1 MTDKVNPSTDKS
13 EPIFTSGILPIMP
26 LRDNVIFPF
35 VVFPIIVVEKH
46 LVQLV
51 NDALIGSKLMG
62 LFLQKNPEKE
72 FPGKED
78 LYPVGTVANVLKMF
92 QVPDGSIRLL
102 IQGFSR
108 VRLGEIIQDRP
119 YLTGSLTPVDI
130 HFEKNMELDALTR
143 GVSESFQKM
152 VTLSPVLPDELKVI
166 IGNIKEPDK
175 MADMV
180 ASSLNIEVQEKQ
192 AILEEF
198 DVKNRLTKVMTAIN
212 KEIQLLELNDKI
224 QTEVNAELSKNQREY
239 FLREQIKAI
248 KHELGEDD
256 DSSIEVE
263 ELGKK
268 IEKKKMPKEA
278 KAIARK
284 ELERLAQMSSSSAE
298 YTVSKTYIDWL
309 LELPW
314 YAKTKDQI
322 HIVRAK
328 KILDADHYDL
338 EDVKNRILEFLAVR
352 KLRKDSKSP
361 ILCFQGPPG
370 VGKTS
375 LGRSI
380 AKAIGRKFV
389 RFSLGGVKDEA
400 EIRGH
405 RRTYIGAMPGKI
417 IQELRRSQSCNPVF
431 MLDEID
437 KIGQDFRGD
446 PASALLEVLDPEQN
460 VAFNDHYIDVP
471 FDLSNVMFIATA
483 NDLSPIPPALL
494 DRMEVIRL
502 SGYIAEDKLQIAK
515 KYIIP
520 RQIHENG
527 LKVTNIDLTDDAV
540 LQIIASYTWESG
552 VRNLEREIANICR
565 KVARKKAEGFKSK
578 TVIKTGNISEY
589 LGPQKVF
596 PEMAHREDEIGVA
609 TGLAWTQNGGEILF
623 IEARMMQGNRGL
635 QLTGQL
641 GDVMKESAQA
651 GLSYIRSKA
660 RSLRIDPSVFNKS
673 DIHVHIPSGATPKDG
688 PSAGV
693 TIATCLTSLMTGRP
707 VKHNIAMTGEITLRG
722 KVMPVGGIRE
732 KVVAARRAGITT
744 VIMPKMNEHDLE
756 DVPDYVKASLKFIFV
771 EHIDE
776 VLQHA
781 LIGSAGKPA
790 SNNRKNNKTLN
801 RASIKQKRT
810 GVPSV
815 PLMKSS
821 ASKRR
826 TTIFK

>member
-1 MTDKVNPSTDKS
+1 MSDNIMTSSEKNDKLFIP
-13 EPIFTSGILPIMP
+13 GILPIMP

-35 VVFPIIVVEKH
+35 VVFPLVVVEKH

-51 NDALIGSKLMG
+51 NDALIGSKLIG
-62 LFLQKNPEKE
+62 IFLQKNPEKD
-72 FPGKED
+72 FPAKED
-78 LYPVGTVANVLKMF
+78 MYPVGTVANVLKMF

-108 VRLGEIIQDRP
+108 VQLAEITQERP
-119 YLTGSLTPVDI
+119 YLLGSLKPVEI
-130 HFEKNMELDALTR
+130 RFEQNMELEALTR

-166 IGNIKEPDK
+166 ISNIKEPDK

-180 ASSLNIEVQEKQ
+180 ASSLNIDVQEKQ
-192 AILEEF
+192 DILQEF
-198 DVKNRLTKVMTAIN
+198 DVRNRLTKVMTAIN

-248 KHELGEDD
+248 RHELGDDDD
-256 DSSIEVE
+256 DSIEIE
-263 ELGKK
+263 ELSKK

-278 KAIARK
+278 KLIAKK
-284 ELERLAQMSSSSAE
+284 ELERLAQMSPSSAE

-314 YAKTKDQI
+314 QTKTKDQI
-322 HIVRAK
+322 NIKRAK
-328 KILDADHYDL
+328 KILDDDHYDL

-361 ILCFQGPPG
+361 ILCFLGPPG

-405 RRTYIGAMPGKI
+405 RRTYIGALPGKI
-417 IQELRRSQSCNPVF
+417 MQELRRSQSCNPVF

-460 VAFNDHYIDVP
+460 VAFNDHYIDVS

-515 KYIIP
+515 KYIVP
-520 RQIHENG
+520 RQIRENG
-527 LKVTNIDLTDDAV
+527 LKAKDIGFADESI
-540 LQIIASYTWESG
+540 LQIISSYTWESG

-565 KVARKKAEGFKSK
+565 KVARKKAEGAKSRA
-578 TVIKTGNISEY
+578 VIESSGIVEY
-589 LGPQKVF
+589 LGPQKIF
-596 PEMAHREDEIGVA
+596 PEMAHREDEVGVA

-623 IEARMMQGNRGL
+623 IEARLMQGNRGL

-660 RSLRIDPSVFNKS
+660 RSLHIDPSIFNKM

-693 TIATCLTSLMTGRP
+693 TIVTCLTSLLTDRP
-707 VKHNIAMTGEITLRG
+707 VKHHIAMTGEITLRG
-722 KVMPVGGIRE
+722 KVMAVGGIRE

-744 VIMPKMNEHDLE
+744 VIMPKMNKNDLE
-756 DVPDYVKASLKFIFV
+756 DVPDYIKESLRFIFV
-771 EHIDE
+771 EHVDE
-776 VLQHA
+776 ILQYA
-781 LIGSAGKPA
+781 LLDTHVRANGAKNKKIVRKGATGYRNSRITHVPA
-790 SNNRKNNKTLN
+790 LKTPAN
-801 RASIKQKRT
+801 
-810 GVPSV
+810 
-815 PLMKSS
+815 
-821 ASKRR
+821 KRR
-826 TTIFK
+826 TAVVK

>member
-1 MTDKVNPSTDKS
+1 MITSEKS
-13 EPIFTSGILPIMP
+13 GDLIVPEILPILP

-35 VVFPIIVVEKH
+35 VVFPLVVIEKH

-51 NDALIGSKLMG
+51 NDALISSKLIG
-62 LFLQKNPEKE
+62 VFLQKNSEKE
-72 FPGKED
+72 FPSKED
-78 LYPVGTVANVLKMF
+78 MYPVGTVANVLKMF

-102 IQGFSR
+102 IQGFLR
-108 VRLGEIIQDRP
+108 VQLHGITQQRP
-119 YLTGSLTPVDI
+119 YLMGSVKPVDI
-130 HFEKNMELDALTR
+130 RFEQNMEIEALTR

-166 IGNIKEPDK
+166 IGNIKEPDR

-180 ASSLNIEVQEKQ
+180 ASSLNIDVQEKQ
-192 AILEEF
+192 SILEEF
-198 DVKNRLTKVMTAIN
+198 EVKNRLTKVMTAIN

-224 QTEVNAELSKNQREY
+224 QTEVNAELSKTQRDY

-248 KHELGEDD
+248 RHELGDDDD
-256 DSSIEVE
+256 DSVEIE

-268 IEKKKMPKEA
+268 IAKRKMPKEA
-278 KAIARK
+278 KKIAGK
-284 ELERLAQMSSSSAE
+284 ELERLAQMSPSSAE
-298 YTVSKTYIDWL
+298 YTVSKTYIDWI

-314 YAKTKDQI
+314 QTKTKDQI
-322 HIVRAK
+322 NIVRAK
-328 KILDADHYDL
+328 KILDDDHYDL

-361 ILCFQGPPG
+361 ILCFLGPPG

-375 LGRSI
+375 LGKSI
-380 AKAIGRKFV
+380 AKAIGRRFV

-405 RRTYIGAMPGKI
+405 RRTYIGALPGKI
-417 IQELRRSQSCNPVF
+417 LQELRRAQSSNPVF

-460 VAFNDHYIDVP
+460 NTFTDHYVDIP

-502 SGYIAEDKLQIAK
+502 SGYIAEDKLEIAK
-515 KYIIP
+515 KYIVP
-520 RQIHENG
+520 RQIKENG
-527 LKVTNIDLTDDAV
+527 LRPKDINFNDDSI
-540 LQIIASYTWESG
+540 LQVIASYTWESG

-565 KVARKKAEGFKSK
+565 KVARKKAEGRKSK
-578 TVIKTGNISEY
+578 AVIKIGDINDY
-589 LGPQKVF
+589 LGPQKIF
-596 PEMAHREDEIGVA
+596 PEMAHRENEIGVA

-623 IEARMMQGNRGL
+623 IEARLMQGNRGL

-641 GDVMKESAQA
+641 GEVMKESAQA

-660 RSLRIDPSVFNKS
+660 SILHINPSVFNKM
-673 DIHVHIPSGATPKDG
+673 DIHIHIPSGATPKDG

-693 TIATCLTSLMTGRP
+693 TIVTCLTSLMTGRP
-707 VKHNIAMTGEITLRG
+707 VKHNVAMTGEITLRG
-722 KVMPVGGIRE
+722 KVLAVGGIRE
-732 KVVAARRAGITT
+732 KVVAARRAGINT
-744 VIMPKMNEHDLE
+744 VIMPKMNKNDLE
-756 DVPDYVKASLKFIFV
+756 DVPDYVKKSLQFIYV

-776 VLQHA
+776 VLKHA
-781 LIGSAGKPA
+781 LLDKPVRY
-790 SNNRKNNKTLN
+790 NGVRKNKKTLDKGKV
-801 RASIKQKRT
+801 RYK
-810 GVPSV
+810 
-815 PLMKSS
+815 KSRIVSDPAVKS
-821 ASKRR
+821 AVKNAELP
-826 TTIFK
+826 

>member
-1 MTDKVNPSTDKS
+1 MPDKFSSVPEKN
-13 EPIFTSGILPIMP
+13 EPIFKSGILPILP

-35 VVFPIIVVEKH
+35 VVFPLVVIEKH

-51 NDALIGSKLMG
+51 NEALIGSKLIG
-62 LFLQKNPEKE
+62 IFLQKNTDKE
-72 FPGKED
+72 FPNKDD
-78 LYPVGTVANVLKMF
+78 LYSVGTVANVLKMF

-108 VRLGEIIQDRP
+108 VQLGEIIQERP
-119 YLTGSLTPVDI
+119 YLTGTVNSVQVS
-130 HFEKNMELDALTR
+130 FEHHMELDALTR

-152 VTLSPVLPDELKVI
+152 VTLSPILPDELKVI
-166 IGNIKEPDK
+166 ISNIKEPDK

-180 ASSLNIEVQEKQ
+180 ASSLNIDVQEKQ
-192 AILEEF
+192 QILEEF
-198 DVKNRLTKVMTAIN
+198 DVKNRLTMIMTAIS

-248 KHELGEDD
+248 KHELGEDQD
-256 DSSIEVE
+256 ESIEIE

-268 IEKKKMPKEA
+268 IDKKKMPKEA
-278 KAIARK
+278 KAVARK
-284 ELERLAQMSSSSAE
+284 ELERLAQMSASSAE

-314 YAKTKDQI
+314 HAKTKDQI
-322 HIVRAK
+322 QINRAK
-328 KILDADHYDL
+328 KILDDDHYDL

-405 RRTYIGAMPGKI
+405 RRTYIGALPGKI
-417 IQELRRSQSCNPVF
+417 IQELRRCQSCNPVF

-515 KYIIP
+515 KYIVP
-520 RQIHENG
+520 RQIRENG
-527 LKVTNIDLTDDAV
+527 LKPKDIDLADEAI
-540 LQIIASYTWESG
+540 LKIIASYTWESG

-565 KVARKKAEGFKSK
+565 KVARKKAEGLKQKSL
-578 TVIKTGNISEY
+578 IKSGSIAEY
-589 LGPQKVF
+589 LGPQKIF
-596 PEMAHREDEIGVA
+596 PEKAHRIDEVGVA

-623 IEARMMQGNRGL
+623 IEARMMQGHRGL

-651 GLSYIRSKA
+651 ALSYIRSKA
-660 RSLRIDPSVFNKS
+660 RNLHIDPSVFAKT
-673 DIHVHIPSGATPKDG
+673 DIHIHIPSGATPKDG

-693 TIATCLTSLMTGRP
+693 TIVTCLTSLMTGRA

-744 VIMPKMNEHDLE
+744 VILPKMNEHDLE
-756 DVPDYVKASLKFIFV
+756 DVPGYIKESLRFIFV
-771 EHIDE
+771 EHVEE
-776 VLQHA
+776 VLDQA
-781 LIGSAGKPA
+781 LASSAGKTI
-790 SNNRKNNKTLN
+790 SDKLNRKNGK
-801 RASIKQKRT
+801 K
-810 GVPSV
+810 V
-815 PLMKSS
+815 PLK
-821 ASKRR
+821 KFKKLR
-826 TTIFK
+826 TPAAAAIKNVGR

>member
-1 MTDKVNPSTDKS
+1 MPTSKKS
-13 EPIFTSGILPIMP
+13 DSIIIPEILHILP

-35 VVFPIIVVEKH
+35 VVFPLVVVEKH

-51 NDALIGSKLMG
+51 NDALIGSKLIG
-62 LFLQKNPEKE
+62 VFLQRNPEKE
-72 FPGKED
+72 FPAKED
-78 LYPVGTVANVLKMF
+78 LCPVGTVANVLKMF

-108 VRLGEIIQDRP
+108 VQLHAVTQERP
-119 YLTGSLTPVDI
+119 YLLGSVKPVDI
-130 HFEKNMELDALTR
+130 RFEQNMEIEALTR

-166 IGNIKEPDK
+166 IGNIKEPDR

-180 ASSLNIEVQEKQ
+180 ASSLNIDVQDKQ
-192 AILEEF
+192 DMLEELEI
-198 DVKNRLTKVMTAIN
+198 KNRLTKVMTAIN

-224 QTEVNAELSKNQREY
+224 QTEVNAELSKSQRDY

-248 KHELGEDD
+248 RHELGEEDD
-256 DSSIEVE
+256 DAVEIE

-284 ELERLAQMSSSSAE
+284 ELERLAQMSPSSAE

-314 YAKTKDQI
+314 YTKTKDQI
-322 HIVRAK
+322 NIVRAK
-328 KILDADHYDL
+328 KILDDDHYDL

-361 ILCFQGPPG
+361 ILCFLGPPG

-405 RRTYIGAMPGKI
+405 RRTYIGALPGKI
-417 IQELRRSQSCNPVF
+417 IQELRRCQSSNPVF

-460 VAFNDHYIDVP
+460 IMFNDHYVDVP

-515 KYIIP
+515 KYIVP
-520 RQIHENG
+520 RQIKENG
-527 LKVTNIDLTDDAV
+527 LKPNDIDFTDDSI
-540 LQIIASYTWESG
+540 LQIIGSYTWESG

-565 KVARKKAEGFKSK
+565 KVARKKAEGGKSRAI
-578 TVIKTGNISEY
+578 IKSGGIADY
-589 LGPQKVF
+589 LGPQKIF
-596 PEMAHREDEIGVA
+596 PEMAHREDEVGVA

-623 IEARMMQGNRGL
+623 IEARLMQGNRGL

-660 RSLRIDPSVFNKS
+660 KSLHIDPSIFNKM
-673 DIHVHIPSGATPKDG
+673 DIHIHIPSGATPKDG

-693 TIATCLTSLMTGRP
+693 TIVTCLTSLMTERP
-707 VKHNIAMTGEITLRG
+707 VKHNVAMTGEITLRG
-722 KVMPVGGIRE
+722 KVLAVGGIRE
-732 KVVAARRAGITT
+732 KVVAARRAGINT
-744 VIMPKMNEHDLE
+744 VIMPKMNKNDLE
-756 DVPDYVKASLKFIFV
+756 DVPDYVKKSLRFIFV

-776 VLQHA
+776 VLEYA
-781 LIGSAGKPA
+781 LLDAAVRSDAVKRSKKVVGKQKTRYERSRIVPVPA
-790 SNNRKNNKTLN
+790 SRNSVT
-801 RASIKQKRT
+801 KRT
-810 GVPSV
+810 TS
-815 PLMKSS
+815 LK
-821 ASKRR
+821 K
-826 TTIFK
+826 

>member
-1 MTDKVNPSTDKS
+1 MITSEKS
-13 EPIFTSGILPIMP
+13 GELIVPEILPILP

-35 VVFPIIVVEKH
+35 VVFPLVVIEKH

-51 NDALIGSKLMG
+51 NDALISSKLIG
-62 LFLQKNPEKE
+62 VFLQKNSEKE
-72 FPGKED
+72 FPSRED
-78 LYPVGTVANVLKMF
+78 MYPVGTVANVLKMF

-102 IQGFSR
+102 IQGFLR
-108 VRLGEIIQDRP
+108 VQLHGITQQRP
-119 YLTGSLTPVDI
+119 YLMGSVKPVDI
-130 HFEKNMELDALTR
+130 RFEQNMEIEALTR

-166 IGNIKEPDK
+166 IGNIKEPDR

-180 ASSLNIEVQEKQ
+180 ASSLNIDVQEKQ
-192 AILEEF
+192 SILEEF
-198 DVKNRLTKVMTAIN
+198 GVKNRLTKVMTAIN

-224 QTEVNAELSKNQREY
+224 QTEVNAELSKTQRDY

-248 KHELGEDD
+248 RHELGDDDD
-256 DSSIEVE
+256 DSVEIE

-268 IEKKKMPKEA
+268 IAKRKMPKEA
-278 KAIARK
+278 KKIAGK
-284 ELERLAQMSSSSAE
+284 ELERLAQMSPSSAE
-298 YTVSKTYIDWL
+298 YTVSKTYIDWI

-314 YAKTKDQI
+314 QTKTKDQI
-322 HIVRAK
+322 NIVRAK
-328 KILDADHYDL
+328 KILDDDHYDL

-361 ILCFQGPPG
+361 ILCFLGPPG

-375 LGRSI
+375 LGKSI
-380 AKAIGRKFV
+380 AKAIGRRFV

-405 RRTYIGAMPGKI
+405 RRTYIGALPGKI
-417 IQELRRSQSCNPVF
+417 LQELRRAQSSNPVF

-460 VAFNDHYIDVP
+460 NTFTDHYVDIP

-502 SGYIAEDKLQIAK
+502 SGYIAEDKLEIAK
-515 KYIIP
+515 KYIVP
-520 RQIHENG
+520 RQIKENG
-527 LKVTNIDLTDDAV
+527 LKPKDINFNDDSI
-540 LQIIASYTWESG
+540 LQVIASYTWESG

-565 KVARKKAEGFKSK
+565 KVARKKAEGGKSK
-578 TVIKTGNISEY
+578 AVIKIGDIIDY
-589 LGPQKVF
+589 LGPQKIF
-596 PEMAHREDEIGVA
+596 PEMAHRENEIGVA

-623 IEARMMQGNRGL
+623 IEARLMQGNRGL

-641 GDVMKESAQA
+641 GEVMKESAQA

-660 RSLRIDPSVFNKS
+660 SILHINPSVFNKM
-673 DIHVHIPSGATPKDG
+673 DIHIHIPSGATPKDG

-693 TIATCLTSLMTGRP
+693 TIVTCLTSLMTGRP
-707 VKHNIAMTGEITLRG
+707 VKHNVAMTGEITLRG
-722 KVMPVGGIRE
+722 KVLAVGGIRE
-732 KVVAARRAGITT
+732 KVVAARRAGINT
-744 VIMPKMNEHDLE
+744 VIMPKMNKNDLE
-756 DVPDYVKASLKFIFV
+756 DVPDYVKKSLQFIYV

-776 VLQHA
+776 VLKHA
-781 LIGSAGKPA
+781 LLNKPVRY
-790 SNNRKNNKTLN
+790 NGVRKNKKTLDN
-801 RASIKQKRT
+801 GKVRYKKSRIVSDPAA
-810 GVPSV
+810 
-815 PLMKSS
+815 KSS
-821 ASKRR
+821 AKN
-826 TTIFK
+826 TELP

>member
-1 MTDKVNPSTDKS
+1 MS
-13 EPIFTSGILPIMP
+13 ERITTGEKKEHLHIPDVLPIMP

-35 VVFPIIVVEKH
+35 VVFPLVVTEKH

-51 NDALIGSKLMG
+51 NDALIGSKLIG
-62 LFLQKNPEKE
+62 IFLQKNTEKDL
-72 FPGKED
+72 PGMED
-78 LYPVGTVANVLKMF
+78 LYAVGTVASVLKMF
-92 QVPDGSIRLL
+92 QVPDGSVRLL

-108 VRLGEIIQDRP
+108 IQLDKITQERP
-119 YLTGSLTPVDI
+119 YLLASVKPVDI
-130 HFEKNMELDALTR
+130 RFEQNMELEALTR

-166 IGNIKEPDK
+166 ISNIKEPDK

-180 ASSLNIEVQEKQ
+180 TSSLNIDVQEKQ
-192 AILEEF
+192 DILEEF
-198 DVKNRLTKVMTAIN
+198 DVKNRLTKVMSAIN
-212 KEIQLLELNDKI
+212 REIQLLELNDKI

-248 KHELGEDD
+248 RHELGEDD
-256 DSSIEVE
+256 DDSIEIE

-278 KAIARK
+278 KSIAKK
-284 ELERLAQMSSSSAE
+284 ELERLAQMSPSSAE

-314 YAKTKDQI
+314 YTKTKDQI
-322 HIVRAK
+322 QIAKAK
-328 KILDADHYDL
+328 KTLDEDHYDL

-361 ILCFQGPPG
+361 ILCFLGPPG

-380 AKAIGRKFV
+380 AKAIGRNFV

-405 RRTYIGAMPGKI
+405 RRTYIGALPGKI
-417 IQELRRSQSCNPVF
+417 LQELRRSQSCNPVF

-460 VAFNDHYIDVP
+460 IAFNDHYVDVP

-494 DRMEVIRL
+494 DRMEIIRL
-502 SGYIAEDKLQIAK
+502 SGYIAEDKLQIAR

-520 RQIHENG
+520 RQIKENG
-527 LKVTNIDLTDDAV
+527 LKINDIHFTDDSI
-540 LQIIASYTWESG
+540 LQIISAYTWESG

-565 KVARKKAEGFKSK
+565 KVARKKAEGVK
-578 TVIKTGNISEY
+578 TKAVIKDKNIAEY
-589 LGPQKVF
+589 LGPQKIF
-596 PEMAHREDEIGVA
+596 PEMAHREDEVGVA
-609 TGLAWTQNGGEILF
+609 TGLAWTHNGGEILF
-623 IEARMMQGNRGL
+623 IEARLMQGNRGL

-660 RSLRIDPSVFNKS
+660 RSFNIAPSVFNKM

-693 TIATCLTSLMTGRP
+693 TIVTCLTSLMTNRP
-707 VKHNIAMTGEITLRG
+707 VKHNVAMTGEITLRG
-722 KVMPVGGIRE
+722 KVMAVGGIRE
-732 KVVAARRAGITT
+732 KVVAARRAGINT
-744 VIMPKMNEHDLE
+744 VIMPKMNKNDLE
-756 DVPDYVKASLKFIFV
+756 DVPAYIKESLRFIFV

-776 VLQHA
+776 VLKYALNDIPIRSNGARKIKRENRRHTKSHA
-781 LIGSAGKPA
+781 LTVRPLKKAV
-790 SNNRKNNKTLN
+790 NR
-801 RASIKQKRT
+801 R
-810 GVPSV
+810 
-815 PLMKSS
+815 SS
-821 ASKRR
+821 AVK
-826 TTIFK
+826 

>member
-1 MTDKVNPSTDKS
+1 MTDKNATVTEKN
-13 EPIFTSGILPIMP
+13 EPVFASGVLPILP

-35 VVFPIIVVEKH
+35 VVFPLVVTEKH

-51 NDALIGSKLMG
+51 NDALIGSKLIG
-62 LFLQKNPEKE
+62 IFLQKNPDKE
-72 FPGKED
+72 FPTKDD
-78 LYPVGTVANVLKMF
+78 LYSVGTVANVLKMF

-108 VRLGEIIQDRP
+108 LRLGEIIQERP
-119 YLTGSLTPVDI
+119 YLTGQVHTVETVFDRS
-130 HFEKNMELDALTR
+130 MELDALTR

-180 ASSLNIEVQEKQ
+180 ASSLNIDVQEKQ

-198 DVKNRLTKVMTAIN
+198 DVKNRLTGIMTAIN

-248 KHELGEDD
+248 KHELGEDED
-256 DSSIEVE
+256 ESIEVE

-268 IEKKKMPKEA
+268 IDKKKMPKEA
-278 KAIARK
+278 KAIAKK
-284 ELERLAQMSSSSAE
+284 ELERLSQMSAASAE

-314 YAKTKDQI
+314 HNKTKDQI
-322 HIVRAK
+322 QIGRAK

-405 RRTYIGAMPGKI
+405 RRTYIGALPGKI
-417 IQELRRSQSCNPVF
+417 IQELRRCQSCNPVF

-502 SGYIAEDKLQIAK
+502 SGYIAEDKVQIAK

-520 RQIHENG
+520 RQVRENG
-527 LKVTNIDLTDDAV
+527 LKPKDIELTEEAI

-565 KVARKKAEGFKSK
+565 KVARKKAEGQKLRS
-578 TVIKTGNISEY
+578 VIKKDAVADY
-589 LGPQKVF
+589 LGPQKIF
-596 PEMAHREDEIGVA
+596 PEMAHREDEVGVA

-623 IEARMMQGNRGL
+623 IEARLMQGHRGL

-651 GLSYIRSKA
+651 ALSYIRSKA
-660 RSLRIDPSVFNKS
+660 RALKIDPSVFGKT
-673 DIHVHIPSGATPKDG
+673 DIHIHIPSGATPKDG

-693 TIATCLTSLMTGRP
+693 TIATCLASLMTGRS
-707 VKHNIAMTGEITLRG
+707 VKHHIAMTGEITLRG

-744 VIMPKMNEHDLE
+744 VIIPKMNAHDLE
-756 DVPDYVKASLKFIFV
+756 DVPDYVKKSLRFIFV

-776 VLQHA
+776 VLEHA
-781 LIGSAGKPA
+781 LAVAKSKSAPLE
-790 SNNRKNNKTLN
+790 RKNPRRRSLKEKK
-801 RASIKQKRT
+801 IKGTMTPVR
-810 GVPSV
+810 V
-815 PLMKSS
+815 M
-821 ASKRR
+821 SK
-826 TTIFK
+826 